1 MIDNSLHS
9 AMLKQLNDTDLKF
22 KRYLYKDIPDARLV
36 GITGPRGV
44 GKSTLLLQKI
54 KESNK
59 KCLYVDADNL
69 YFATHSLVSLA
80 DDFVKDGGE
89 FLAID
94 EIHKYEGWSREL
106 KQIYDTNHDLHVIFT
121 GSSVLDIKKG
131 SADLSR
137 RALMFHMQGLSF
149 R

>member
-1 MIDNSLHS
+1 MIDNSLYS
-9 AMLKQLNDTDLKF
+9 SMLIQLADTSLKF
-22 KRYLYKDIPDARLV
+22 KRYLYQDIPDARLV

-54 KESNK
+54 KEPDK

-69 YFATHSLVSLA
+69 YFTTHTLVSLA

-106 KQIYDTNHDLHVIFT
+106 KQIYDTNRD
-121 GSSVLDIKKG
+121 
-131 SADLSR
+131 
-137 RALMFHMQGLSF
+137 
-149 R
+149 